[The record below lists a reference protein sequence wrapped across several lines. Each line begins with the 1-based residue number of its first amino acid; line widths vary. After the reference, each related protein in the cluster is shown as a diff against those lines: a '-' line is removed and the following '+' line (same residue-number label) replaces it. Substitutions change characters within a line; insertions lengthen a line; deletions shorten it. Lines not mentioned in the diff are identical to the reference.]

1 MSKHTRRLTGSIAL
15 IQCQNMPRSRLPHGL
30 VKPPTQMNRPEL
42 FIFAVLGTSVAI
54 GLASMSSD
62 AYKVYRSRGGKEEDT
77 LGTNQTSS
85 ACPMNW
91 GKQK

>member
-1 MSKHTRRLTGSIAL
+1 
-15 IQCQNMPRSRLPHGL
+15 MPRSRLPHGL

-42 FIFAVLGTSVAI
+42 FIFTLLGTSVAI
-54 GLASMSSD
+54 GLASMGTD
-62 AYKVYRSRGGKEEDT
+62 AYNVFRSGGGREED
-77 LGTNQTSS
+77 GTGTEQTTSS

>member
-1 MSKHTRRLTGSIAL
+1 MSKHLCVDSLAL
-15 IQCQNMPRSRLPHGL
+15 IQCHNMPRSRLPHGL

-42 FIFAVLGTSVAI
+42 FIFALLGTSVAI

-62 AYKVYRSRGGKEEDT
+62 AYKVYRGGGKGEDSP
-77 LGTNQTSS
+77 GTNQASS

>member
-1 MSKHTRRLTGSIAL
+1 
-15 IQCQNMPRSRLPHGL
+15 MPRSRLPHGL
-30 VKPPTQMNRPEL
+30 VKPPTQMNRPEM

-62 AYKVYRSRGGKEEDT
+62 AYKVYRSGDEKGEGSP
-77 LGTNQTSS
+77 GTNQTSS

>member
-1 MSKHTRRLTGSIAL
+1 
-15 IQCQNMPRSRLPHGL
+15 MPRSRLPHGL

-42 FIFAVLGTSVAI
+42 FVFALLGTSVAV
-54 GLASMSSD
+54 GLASMCSD
-62 AYKVYRSRGGKEEDT
+62 AYKVFRSGGGRDEDGK
-77 LGTNQTSS
+77 GTDQTSS